1 MKQMPH
7 KTAEVPRKI
16 NKIFPTKK
24 KMLTPACIFFNLL
37 PDVSILVL
45 FYI

>member
-7 KTAEVPRKI
+7 KTAGVPRTI
-16 NKIFPTKK
+16 NKIFPAKK
-24 KMLTPACIFFNLL
+24 KILKPACIFFKLL